1 MRAILGFV
9 KWGLRVIFEL
19 FVAIQIFL
27 LYSLGCA
34 GLIIEALAVFIVIS
48 YFSK

>member
-34 GLIIEALAVFIVIS
+34 DLIIEALAIFIVIS

>member
-9 KWGLRVIFEL
+9 KWGLRVIYEM
-19 FVAIQIFL
+19 FVSIQIFL

>member
-1 MRAILGFV
+1 MRTILGFV
-9 KWGLRVIFEL
+9 KGILKMICELVI
-19 FVAIQIFL
+19 AIQIFL

-34 GLIIEALAVFIVIS
+34 GLIIEALAVFIVIT

>member
-1 MRAILGFV
+1 MRAILGFG

-27 LYSLGCA
+27 LYSLGCV
-34 GLIIEALAVFIVIS
+34 GLIIEALAFFIVIS